1 MVIIEKHDWLFPW
14 LQFFSCM
21 FVALICFKNVSFL
34 CVFQNNTHQLTLS
47 MSPDER
53 FLEKQA
59 EAEEQK
65 LQQKI
70 QILSDADR
78 KDIYEKGTLARP
90 GRTRII
96 SLLLLQRLNHVVV
109 FRFAAVSCSE
119 HNSRRFLSTCIK
131 GVRHWAHHSLH
142 ICTAGERR

>member
-1 MVIIEKHDWLFPW
+1 MCL
-14 LQFFSCM
+14 
-21 FVALICFKNVSFL
+21 FL

-78 KDIYEKGTLARP
+78 KDIYEKGTLVRP

-109 FRFAAVSCSE
+109 SGLQLLAAQSTTQDASCLPALKVSDIEPIIPYTSVQLE
-119 HNSRRFLSTCIK
+119 SAGKIHMHTCNK
-131 GVRHWAHHSLH
+131 H
-142 ICTAGERR
+142 IQS

>member
-1 MVIIEKHDWLFPW
+1 
-14 LQFFSCM
+14 
-21 FVALICFKNVSFL
+21 
-34 CVFQNNTHQLTLS
+34 

-90 GRTRII
+90 GRRE
-96 SLLLLQRLNHVVV
+96 LL
-109 FRFAAVSCSE
+109 VSFCC
-119 HNSRRFLSTCIK
+119 RD
-131 GVRHWAHHSLH
+131 
-142 ICTAGERR
+142 